1 MTTAGP
7 VAYHDVLYMRRIK
20 VIRVLLERGADVGA
34 EDKPGMT
41 PFSAAKKHAYEE
53 IMKLLSGHG
62 AE

>member
-1 MTTAGP
+1 
-7 VAYHDVLYMRRIK
+7 MRRIE